1 LRENQ
6 SNSIKKRE
14 KKREKKKERR
24 YCEEENKK
32 IAWNGLLESVQIKK
46 KRQKLVAIIS

>member
-6 SNSIKKRE
+6 SNSIKKER
-14 KKREKKKERR
+14 KRKKKDIVKKKI
-24 YCEEENKK
+24 KK